1 MFRSLKNSINIFF
14 EKQKTKP
21 QYQTGVIMSIW
32 ESVVGNTIYENT
44 KIINIKKDT
53 LLIKTTT
60 PAWRNELLFQKKDIL
75 KKLNKNQ
82 STTLIKD
89 IHFI

>member
-14 EKQKTKP
+14 EKQQTKP
-21 QYQTGVIMSIW
+21 QYKTGVIMSIW
-32 ESVVGNTIYENT
+32 GRVVGSTIYENT
-44 KIINIKKDT
+44 KIVNIKQNT

-75 KKLNKNQ
+75 KKINDTQN
-82 STTLIKD
+82 TILIKD